1 MAKQKKSKVNKS
13 SKSPS
18 PSRSKPRS
26 APPAADA
33 GLVFEPHFWSRY
45 WLPAAFLFVLA
56 VGLYLSTVQYE
67 FVLDDKIVYSENN
80 FVKKGFAG
88 IPEIFTTESFTGYF
102 GEQRDLI
109 EGGRYRPLSIATFA
123 AEYAL
128 TKRAVTNTQ
137 GQTVYEGNPAVGHWG
152 NILLYGLT
160 GLLLF
165 RILSLLF
172 PLPAGRPWYWGI
184 AFVGTLLFIVHPI
197 HTEVVANIKG
207 RDEILAMLGALGAL
221 YFALAYFQKNHFGY
235 LALSVLSFFLGLLA
249 KENALTFIAIV
260 PLTAYCFTRTDYRKM
275 GLATGALLLTGVVYL
290 VLRTQAI
297 GFFLDPGREIT
308 DIMNN
313 PFYGL
318 NTGERFATV
327 FYTLGQYLKLLVFP
341 HPLTHDY
348 YPYHVPVQT
357 FADWRAIASL
367 LLHLALGAYALWG
380 AMKKSVPAY
389 GILFYFITL
398 SIVSNIPFTVGT
410 FMNERF
416 VYLSSLGFCILVA
429 WLLMEYLPRAKFEI
443 VGYGLLGLLTMGY
456 IGKTITR
463 VPAWKDTLSLNR
475 AAIQVSKNSARAN
488 CFMGTA
494 LFNLYKE
501 ESDNKR
507 RAELLDEVSAYMNRA
522 LEIVPNY
529 GSALTMK
536 SGIVAEYH
544 KKDQNHEKLLAEF
557 RSLLL
562 IRSSLPFVRT
572 YMDYLKGRGQIPVG
586 MVVNWCADLG
596 QEFLA
601 AGRLNSAQQ
610 WLTYGLGYAPNDS
623 RLLRLTGQMYE
634 SAGDGGRAQ
643 EFYNR
648 AAQ

>member
-1 MAKQKKSKVNKS
+1 MAKQKKSKANKS

-235 LALSVLSFFLGLLA
+235 LALSVLSFFL
-249 KENALTFIAIV
+249 
-260 PLTAYCFTRTDYRKM
+260 
-275 GLATGALLLTGVVYL
+275 
-290 VLRTQAI
+290 
-297 GFFLDPGREIT
+297 
-308 DIMNN
+308 
-313 PFYGL
+313 
-318 NTGERFATV
+318 
-327 FYTLGQYLKLLVFP
+327 
-341 HPLTHDY
+341 
-348 YPYHVPVQT
+348 
-357 FADWRAIASL
+357 
-367 LLHLALGAYALWG
+367 
-380 AMKKSVPAY
+380 
-389 GILFYFITL
+389 
-398 SIVSNIPFTVGT
+398 
-410 FMNERF
+410 
-416 VYLSSLGFCILVA
+416 
-429 WLLMEYLPRAKFEI
+429 
-443 VGYGLLGLLTMGY
+443 
-456 IGKTITR
+456 
-463 VPAWKDTLSLNR
+463 
-475 AAIQVSKNSARAN
+475 
-488 CFMGTA
+488 
-494 LFNLYKE
+494 
-501 ESDNKR
+501 
-507 RAELLDEVSAYMNRA
+507 
-522 LEIVPNY
+522 
-529 GSALTMK
+529 
-536 SGIVAEYH
+536 
-544 KKDQNHEKLLAEF
+544 
-557 RSLLL
+557 
-562 IRSSLPFVRT
+562 
-572 YMDYLKGRGQIPVG
+572 
-586 MVVNWCADLG
+586 
-596 QEFLA
+596 
-601 AGRLNSAQQ
+601 
-610 WLTYGLGYAPNDS
+610 
-623 RLLRLTGQMYE
+623 
-634 SAGDGGRAQ
+634 
-643 EFYNR
+643 
-648 AAQ
+648 